1 VIIRVVGIGMGPQ
14 HLTPEA
20 SAALAAS
27 AYVVAAAKGEDDQ
40 LLAARR
46 ELCDAHGLDLV
57 AVADPER
64 DRDDPDNYEGAV
76 RAWHTARADA
86 WADEIE
92 TRRGD
97 PTLLAW
103 GDPSLYDST
112 IRLAWAIAD
121 RVDAEVEVV
130 PGISAPQVLAARH
143 GVVLHRVGEPVHVT
157 TERRLAADVEAGQ
170 RNVVVMLTSG
180 KPVEGLDNWSIWWG
194 ANLGTPSEQLVAG
207 HVGDVAEEMAAA
219 REKAKAQAGWVM
231 DLYLLRGP
239 A

>member
-1 VIIRVVGIGMGPQ
+1 MMIRVVGIGMGPQ

-20 SAALAAS
+20 AASLDAS
-27 AYVVAAAKGEDDQ
+27 AYVLAAAKSGDDP
-40 LLAARR
+40 LLEVRR
-46 ELCDAHGLDLV
+46 ELCEAHSLDLV
-57 AVADPER
+57 AVPDPER
-64 DRDDPDNYEGAV
+64 DRDDPDDYQGAV
-76 RAWHTARADA
+76 HTWHTARADA

-92 TRRGD
+92 ARHGD
-97 PTLLAW
+97 PAFLAW

-121 RVDAEVEVV
+121 RVDADVEVV

-143 GVVLHRVGEPVHVT
+143 RVVLHPVGQPVHLT
-157 TERRLAADVEAGQ
+157 TERRLADDVEAGQ
-170 RNVVVMLTSG
+170 RNLVVMLTSG
-180 KPVEGLDNWSIWWG
+180 KPVEGLDHWSIWWG

-207 HVGDVAEEMAAA
+207 HVGDVAEETKAA
-219 REKAKAQAGWVM
+219 REKAKAEAGWVM